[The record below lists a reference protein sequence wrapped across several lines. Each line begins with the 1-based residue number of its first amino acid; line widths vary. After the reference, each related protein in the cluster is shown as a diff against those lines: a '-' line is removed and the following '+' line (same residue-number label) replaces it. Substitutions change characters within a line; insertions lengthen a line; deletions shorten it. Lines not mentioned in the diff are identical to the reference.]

1 MGESGYDSADPMTG
15 FNPAQFRFHTPHQVI
30 SFAETVEEI
39 ITYIHKSPESHYSVM
54 IGSDSRAAESSE
66 IVSAIAVWKIG
77 NGGRYFWTKSGE
89 ERYATLR
96 DRIYHEAMQSITLA
110 QELRSIL
117 REKLGEEFFWNNQ
130 LAVHVDVGENGP
142 TREIKEGVLG
152 MVRGF
157 GFEAV
162 AKPFAVAAFVL
173 ADKHT

>member
-1 MGESGYDSADPMTG
+1 MNDVD
-15 FNPAQFRFHTPHQVI
+15 PAQFRFHAPYRVI
-30 SFAETVEEI
+30 SFAEVVEEI
-39 ITYIHKSPESHYSVM
+39 ILYIHKSPKSRYSLMV
-54 IGSDSRAAESSE
+54 GSDSRAAESSE

-77 NGGRYFWTKSGE
+77 NGGRYFWTKSAE
-89 ERYATLR
+89 ARYASLR
-96 DRIYHEAMQSITLA
+96 DRIYQEAMQSILLT
-110 QELRSIL
+110 QELRSVL
-117 REKLGEEFFWNNQ
+117 RERLGDEFFWNNQ

-142 TREIKEGVLG
+142 TKELKEGVLG

>member
-1 MGESGYDSADPMTG
+1 MIDA
-15 FNPAQFRFHTPHQVI
+15 NPAQFRFHTPYRVI
-30 SFAETVEEI
+30 SFDEVVQEI
-39 ITYIHKSPESHYSVM
+39 IAYIAKSPKSHYSVM
-54 IGSDSRAAESSE
+54 IGSDSRAAAMSE

-77 NGGRYFWTKSGE
+77 NGGRYFWTKSAE
-89 ERYATLR
+89 ARYASLR
-96 DRIYHEAMQSITLA
+96 DRIYQEAMQSILVA

-117 REKLGEEFFWNNQ
+117 RDRLGEEFFWNNQ

-142 TREIKEGVLG
+142 TRELKEGVLG

-162 AKPFAVAAFVL
+162 AKPDAVAAFVL

>member
-1 MGESGYDSADPMTG
+1 MDGIAI
-15 FNPAQFRFHTPHQVI
+15 NQFRFHTPYRVI
-30 SFAETVEEI
+30 SFGEVVEEI
-39 ITYIHKSPESHYSVM
+39 IAYIQKSPTSHYSVM
-54 IGSDSRAAESSE
+54 IGSDSAARESSE
-66 IVSAIAVWKIG
+66 IVSAIAIWKIG
-77 NGGRYFWTKSGE
+77 NGGRYFWAKSNE
-89 ERYATLR
+89 EHYATMR

-110 QELRSIL
+110 QEMRSVLRD
-117 REKLGEEFFWNNQ
+117 RLGDDFFWNNQ

-142 TREIKEGVLG
+142 TRELKEGVLG